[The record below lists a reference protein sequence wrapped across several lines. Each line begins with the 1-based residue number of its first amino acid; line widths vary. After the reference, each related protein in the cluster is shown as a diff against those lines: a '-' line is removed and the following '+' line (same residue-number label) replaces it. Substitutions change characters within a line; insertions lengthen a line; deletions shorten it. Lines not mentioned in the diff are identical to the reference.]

1 MAALKH
7 SGALF
12 YGAENTRNTTNSLAS
27 IARMDVQGTSTMAS
41 QQRSRPSLLSIDTP
55 RAGWSFETDDEPL
68 SPTARMFQDLHILMV
83 LGLAAP
89 VDICELRVGLEA
101 TLVQHP
107 RFNSIRVLEPDPRWV
122 RTVVNL
128 DNHIIVPD
136 LDPTAASVNSDKLVE
151 DYLASLSTLPMDD
164 SRPLWEVHV
173 LNFPTSEAAASLVFR
188 IHHAIGDGMSLIS
201 LLVAC
206 DQKPKILPSPAPAPR
221 KRPICAVP
229 PREATSAGALAF
241 IAWVLSYAL
250 LAWHSLVDLAR
261 LLAMPLLPGDPRTV
275 FTGVK
280 GVEFRRK
287 RFVSHSLSLDDVK
300 HVKNA
305 LNCTINDVL
314 LGVLS
319 AALTRYYFRKQGD
332 HFAKKSCLRLRL
344 IVPVDMRPTPGI
356 QKLENLMDPHTNNDA
371 RWGNRVGYMIL
382 PFYIT
387 SHEDPL
393 EYVRQAKKS
402 ADRKKYSLETIFTK
416 TISEMVT
423 IFLGLRYVY
432 PVHFSPSS
440 SPQIAGPL
448 IRRIVSRTTAASS
461 NMTGP
466 IEQLELFGNKVLYIA
481 PTVYGPPSALTVHWQ
496 SYMDTIRVILAVD
509 DREFSD
515 CHQLL
520 DDFAE
525 ALKIMRDSS

>member
-1 MAALKH
+1 
-7 SGALF
+7 
-12 YGAENTRNTTNSLAS
+12 
-27 IARMDVQGTSTMAS
+27 
-41 QQRSRPSLLSIDTP
+41 
-55 RAGWSFETDDEPL
+55 
-68 SPTARMFQDLHILMV
+68 
-83 LGLAAP
+83 
-89 VDICELRVGLEA
+89 
-101 TLVQHP
+101 
-107 RFNSIRVLEPDPRWV
+107 
-122 RTVVNL
+122 
-128 DNHIIVPD
+128 
-136 LDPTAASVNSDKLVE
+136 
-151 DYLASLSTLPMDD
+151 YLASLSTLPLDD

-173 LNFPTSEAAASLVFR
+173 LNFQTSEAAAPLAFR

-206 DQKPKILPSPAPAPR
+206 DQKPKILPPARR
-221 KRPICAVP
+221 KRPICGVP
-229 PREATSAGALAF
+229 PRAAATSPGAL
-241 IAWVLSYAL
+241 VLSYAL
-250 LAWHSLVDLAR
+250 LAWHSVVDLAR

-280 GVEFRRK
+280 FRRK

-305 LNCTINDVL
+305 LNCTVNDVL

-356 QKLENLMDPHTNNDA
+356 QKLENMMDPHTNNDA
-371 RWGNRVGYMIL
+371 RWGNRIGYMIL
-382 PFYIT
+382 PFYIA

-416 TISEMVT
+416 TISEMAT
-423 IFLGLRYVY
+423 NFFGLK
-432 PVHFSPSS
+432 
-440 SPQIAGPL
+440 IAGFL
-448 IRRIVSRTTAASS
+448 FRRIVSSTTALSS

-481 PTVYGPPSALTVHWQ
+481 P
-496 SYMDTIRVILAVD
+496 
-509 DREFSD
+509 
-515 CHQLL
+515 
-520 DDFAE
+520 
-525 ALKIMRDSS
+525 